1 MKGNT
6 NAAQSIT
13 VDNVLSTTSTNPVQ
27 NKVITTAVNGKQ
39 ATLVS
44 GTNIQTINGNNILT
58 SGNLTV
64 GDVTTSDMQD
74 YVAQQIAQIDIP
86 TATSDLTNDS
96 GFITASQA
104 PVQSVNGE
112 TGAVVLD
119 IPTVTAMTPT
129 EFDTAWE
136 AA

>member
-27 NKVITTAVNGKQ
+27 NKTITAAVNGKQ
-39 ATLVS
+39 ATLVP

-74 YVAQQIAQIDIP
+74 YVAQQIAQIDPP
-86 TATSDLTNDS
+86 T
-96 GFITASQA
+96 I
-104 PVQSVNGE
+104 
-112 TGAVVLD
+112 
-119 IPTVTAMTPT
+119 TAMTPT

-136 AA
+136 SA

>member
-1 MKGNT
+1 MRGNT
-6 NAAQSIT
+6 NATQSIT

-27 NKVITTAVNGKQ
+27 NKTITAAVNGKQ

-44 GTNIQTINGNNILT
+44 GANIQTINGNNILT

-64 GDVTTSDMQD
+64 GDVTTSNMQD
-74 YVAQQIAQIDIP
+74 YVAQQIAQIDTP

-112 TGAVVLD
+112 TGTVVLD

>member
-27 NKVITTAVNGKQ
+27 NKAITTAVNGKQ

-74 YVAQQIAQIDIP
+74 YVAQQIAQIDPP
-86 TATSDLTNDS
+86 T
-96 GFITASQA
+96 I
-104 PVQSVNGE
+104 
-112 TGAVVLD
+112 
-119 IPTVTAMTPT
+119 TAMTPA

-136 AA
+136 SA

>member
-1 MKGNT
+1 MRGNT
-6 NAAQSIT
+6 NATQSIT

-27 NKVITTAVNGKQ
+27 NKTITTAVNGKQ

-64 GDVTTSDMQD
+64 GDVTTSNMQD

>member
-6 NAAQSIT
+6 NATQSIT

-27 NKVITTAVNGKQ
+27 NKAITTAVNGKQ

-44 GTNIQTINGNNILT
+44 GTNIQTINGNDILT

-74 YVAQQIAQIDIP
+74 YVAQQIAQIDPP
-86 TATSDLTNDS
+86 T
-96 GFITASQA
+96 I
-104 PVQSVNGE
+104 
-112 TGAVVLD
+112 
-119 IPTVTAMTPT
+119 TAMTPT

-136 AA
+136 SA

>member
-27 NKVITTAVNGKQ
+27 NKTITTAVNGKQ
-39 ATLVS
+39 ATLIS

-64 GDVTTSDMQD
+64 GDVTTSDMQE
-74 YVAQQIAQIDIP
+74 YVAQQIAQIDPP
-86 TATSDLTNDS
+86 T
-96 GFITASQA
+96 I
-104 PVQSVNGE
+104 
-112 TGAVVLD
+112 
-119 IPTVTAMTPT
+119 TAMTPA

-136 AA
+136 SA

>member
-6 NAAQSIT
+6 NAAQTIT

-27 NKVITTAVNGKQ
+27 NKTITAAVNGKQ

-74 YVAQQIAQIDIP
+74 YVAQQIAQIDPP
-86 TATSDLTNDS
+86 T
-96 GFITASQA
+96 I
-104 PVQSVNGE
+104 
-112 TGAVVLD
+112 
-119 IPTVTAMTPT
+119 TAMTPT

-136 AA
+136 SA

>member
-1 MKGNT
+1 MRGNT
-6 NAAQSIT
+6 NATQSIT

-27 NKVITTAVNGKQ
+27 NKTITTAVNGKQ

-44 GTNIQTINGNNILT
+44 GANIQTINGNNILT

-74 YVAQQIAQIDIP
+74 YVAQQIAQIDPP
-86 TATSDLTNDS
+86 T
-96 GFITASQA
+96 I
-104 PVQSVNGE
+104 
-112 TGAVVLD
+112 
-119 IPTVTAMTPT
+119 TAMTPT

-136 AA
+136 SA

>member
-27 NKVITTAVNGKQ
+27 NKVITATVNGKQ

-64 GDVTTSDMQD
+64 GDVTTSNMQD
-74 YVAQQIAQIDIP
+74 YVAQQIAQI
-86 TATSDLTNDS
+86 
-96 GFITASQA
+96 
-104 PVQSVNGE
+104 
-112 TGAVVLD
+112 D

-136 AA
+136 SA

>member
-64 GDVTTSDMQD
+64 GDVTTSNMQD
-74 YVAQQIAQIDIP
+74 YVAQQIAQIDTP

-112 TGAVVLD
+112 TGTVVLD

-136 AA
+136 SA

>member
-27 NKVITTAVNGKQ
+27 NKT
-39 ATLVS
+39 
-44 GTNIQTINGNNILT
+44 
-58 SGNLTV
+58 
-64 GDVTTSDMQD
+64 
-74 YVAQQIAQIDIP
+74 
-86 TATSDLTNDS
+86 
-96 GFITASQA
+96 ITAALNS
-104 PVQSVNGE
+104 
-112 TGAVVLD
+112 

-136 AA
+136 SA

>member
-27 NKVITTAVNGKQ
+27 NRTITTAVNGKQ

-74 YVAQQIAQIDIP
+74 YVAQQIAQIDPP
-86 TATSDLTNDS
+86 T
-96 GFITASQA
+96 I
-104 PVQSVNGE
+104 
-112 TGAVVLD
+112 
-119 IPTVTAMTPT
+119 TAMTPT

-136 AA
+136 SA

>member
-1 MKGNT
+1 MRGNT
-6 NAAQSIT
+6 NATQSIT

-27 NKVITTAVNGKQ
+27 NKTITTAVNGKQ

-64 GDVTTSDMQD
+64 GDVTTSNMQD

-119 IPTVTAMTPT
+119 IPTITAMTPT

-136 AA
+136 SA

>member
-39 ATLVS
+39 AALVS

-64 GDVTTSDMQD
+64 GDVTTSNMQD
-74 YVAQQIAQIDIP
+74 YVTQQIAQIDIP

-112 TGAVVLD
+112 TGTVVLD

-136 AA
+136 SA